1 MAIYLPTSITY
12 TFVGGN
18 WHLVGVR
25 RPDFAHQQ
33 MLSRRGEQIRRAM
46 DRAGLS
52 QVELAHM
59 LGITQ
64 GNLHKILTGERP
76 GTKLLPMIA
85 KACGVAAFQ
94 LIDPRLPSKD
104 AESGT
109 RRIAAGRALGIVAS
123 TASEAYVLADVVADR
138 VMRRLIVDAA
148 GLKTSYRRGRH
159 QVVLL
164 IIPRPSG
171 S

>member
-1 MAIYLPTSITY
+1 
-12 TFVGGN
+12 
-18 WHLVGVR
+18 
-25 RPDFAHQQ
+25 

-52 QVELAHM
+52 QVELAHT

-76 GTKLLPMIA
+76 GLKLLPMIA
-85 KACGVAAFQ
+85 KACGVPASQ
-94 LIDPRLPSKD
+94 LIDPRLPSKGTD
-104 AESGT
+104 SGT
-109 RRIAAGRALGIVAS
+109 RRIAAGRTLGAVTS

-148 GLKTSYRRGRH
+148 GLKTTYRRGRH
-159 QVVLL
+159 QIVLL
-164 IIPRPSG
+164 VIPRPG
-171 S
+171 GQ

>member
-1 MAIYLPTSITY
+1 
-12 TFVGGN
+12 
-18 WHLVGVR
+18 
-25 RPDFAHQQ
+25 

-109 RRIAAGRALGIVAS
+109 RRIAAGRALGIV
-123 TASEAYVLADVVADR
+123 
-138 VMRRLIVDAA
+138 RRLIVDAA